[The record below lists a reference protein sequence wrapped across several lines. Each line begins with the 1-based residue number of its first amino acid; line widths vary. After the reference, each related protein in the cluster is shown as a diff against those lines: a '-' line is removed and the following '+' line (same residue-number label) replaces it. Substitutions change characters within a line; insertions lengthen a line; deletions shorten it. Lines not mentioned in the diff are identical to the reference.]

1 MASKMGLRWCAC
13 HAMPS
18 SIQRRRTKQNAI
30 EWITN
35 KSPEKES
42 EGANETRW
50 TQSWRRGKNN
60 VRKRAAYGNSNGGR
74 THTHINQLKCI
85 SMHKIW
91 TLAWVTNL
99 HRPLPLFLFL
109 FHSPSLLFSLTHT
122 YTLFALWPLCFYIW
136 IFSTS
141 SHAYKY
147 MTTMK
152 SEQAMKMLKKQTQIH
167 FDGIQENRTKLRN
180 KVWNVNVHI
189 NTNWIVAFLV
199 FSFHGRGIH
208 KIFTQ
213 K

>member
-60 VRKRAAYGNSNGGR
+60 VRKRAYGNSNGGR

-91 TLAWVTNL
+91 TIVWVTNL
-99 HRPLPLFLFL
+99 HCPRSPRFLFIL
-109 FHSPSLLFSLTHT
+109 AFVVLVFGFSQLSLEQTT
-122 YTLFALWPLCFYIW
+122 YDDVD
-136 IFSTS
+136 
-141 SHAYKY
+141 
-147 MTTMK
+147 
-152 SEQAMKMLKKQTQIH
+152 EKQTSN
-167 FDGIQENRTKLRN
+167 ENVTEK
-180 KVWNVNVHI
+180 
-189 NTNWIVAFLV
+189 
-199 FSFHGRGIH
+199 
-208 KIFTQ
+208 
-213 K
+213 